1 MVVIEAVAARV
12 EVGSY
17 ASVVIVV
24 YRPGSAAIQPS
35 FFDEL
40 SSLFESAA
48 TFSMPVFVIGDF
60 NVRLD
65 RTEDP
70 HTRQLLEL
78 VGCFGF
84 HVCPTNLTHQLGGTI
99 DAVFTRQD
107 LPTPLVQTIDVGL
120 SDHYLLEWSV
130 DVSRSSNSAVAT
142 SARPWR
148 HLDIEAL
155 RSSLRSS
162 PICHPDEWP
171 DDVNEAADF
180 FDDTLT
186 DMLDHLIPIRHFV
199 RRPRPSDPWFDKECR
214 DAKRLTRLT
223 RRVHSAAVSAA
234 ATFGSI
240 GVTSPTSTSSAET
253 AWREQRRRYRD
264 LLNQKRSSY
273 WQSKIEAERTS
284 PKRLWSSIDTL
295 LGRGRLPSSSAISVD
310 EFSRYFNEKV
320 ASVRRST
327 EGSPD
332 PVYAEVPSGCS
343 LLNQFAA
350 VNHDDVITCIARL
363 PDKQSS
369 CDVLPSSV
377 LKRVAAEVSPF
388 LTYLFN
394 RSFSTGV
401 FPNRYKTAYITPIIK
416 KPGAVPSDVC
426 SYRPISNLPIASKL
440 LERLVARQ
448 VVGHLKSND
457 LLPDRQSAYRSG
469 FSTETAILRVLSDI
483 LEAVDEGDVAILA
496 LFDLSAAFDT
506 VDHAILLRRL
516 QRSYGVD
523 GGVLHWFESYLS
535 GRRQSVRRDSKASIF
550 TPVFCGI
557 PQGSVLG
564 PILFIIYTPDLL
576 RIIER
581 HGLLPHLFADDTQV
595 YGRCSPSH
603 MDDLAARVSACTD
616 EILSWMRSNRL
627 QLNADKTELIWCAT
641 SRRLPLLPVVPIR
654 VGSAIISPSSSV
666 RDLGV
671 HIDADLS
678 MRTHVSRTTAG
689 CFAALRQIRSVR
701 RSLPTAAIQTLV
713 VSLVLSRLDYG
724 NASLAGIPAN
734 LLRRL
739 QSVLNAAARTITGLP
754 RSAHIST
761 TLAGLHWLRAAE
773 RIKFKLA
780 TLMFRCLH
788 GTAPRYLSSN
798 FIRVADVPA
807 RRRLRSSSTNSLIV
821 RQTRLVTVGDR
832 AFPVA
837 GANLWN
843 SLPDDITSL
852 DSLVTFRRQLKTYL
866 FRISYPDFC
875 C

>member
-1 MVVIEAVAARV
+1 LISKFYARR
-12 EVGSY
+12 
-17 ASVVIVV
+17 SVHHQYV
-24 YRPGSAAIQPS
+24 
-35 FFDEL
+35 
-40 SSLFESAA
+40 
-48 TFSMPVFVIGDF
+48 T
-60 NVRLD
+60 
-65 RTEDP
+65 
-70 HTRQLLEL
+70 
-78 VGCFGF
+78 
-84 HVCPTNLTHQLGGTI
+84 PTS
-99 DAVFTRQD
+99 
-107 LPTPLVQTIDVGL
+107 GL
-120 SDHYLLEWSV
+120 
-130 DVSRSSNSAVAT
+130 
-142 SARPWR
+142 
-148 HLDIEAL
+148 
-155 RSSLRSS
+155 
-162 PICHPDEWP
+162 
-171 DDVNEAADF
+171 DDVNDAADF

-186 DMLDHLIPIRHFV
+186 GMLDLLIPTRHFV

-240 GVTSPTSTSSAET
+240 GLTSPASTSPAET
-253 AWREQRRRYRD
+253 AWREQRRLYRD
-264 LLNQKRSSY
+264 LLNRKRSSY
-273 WQSKIEAERTS
+273 WQRKIEAERTS

-310 EFSRYFNEKV
+310 DFSRYFNEKV

-332 PVYAEVPSGCS
+332 PVYSVVPPSCS

-350 VNHDDVITCIARL
+350 VNHDDVIACIMRL

-377 LKRVAAEVSPF
+377 LKKVAAEVSPF
-388 LTYLFN
+388 LTHLFN
-394 RSFSTGV
+394 RSLSTGV
-401 FPNRYKTAYITPIIK
+401 FPTRYKTAYITPIIK
-416 KPGAVPSDVC
+416 KPGAVPSDVR

-440 LERLVARQ
+440 LERFVARQ

-483 LEAVDEGDVAILA
+483 LEAVDDGDVAVLA
-496 LFDLSAAFDT
+496 LLDLSAAFDT

-516 QRSYGVD
+516 QRSYGVE
-523 GGVLHWFESYLS
+523 GAVLHWFESYLS
-535 GRRQSVRRDSKASIF
+535 CRRQSVRRDSKASAF
-550 TPVFCGI
+550 TPVVCGI

-564 PILFIIYTPDLL
+564 PILFIMYTPDLL
-576 RIIER
+576 RIIAR

-616 EILSWMRSNRL
+616 DILSWMRSNRL

-671 HIDADLS
+671 YIDADLS
-678 MRTHVSRTTAG
+678 MRTHMSRTTAG

-713 VSLVLSRLDYG
+713 VSLVLSKLDYG

-734 LLRRL
+734 LLCRF

-773 RIKFKLA
+773 RIEFKLA

-788 GTAPRYLSSN
+788 GTAPRYLSAD

-807 RRRLRSSSTNSLIV
+807 RRRLRSSTTNSVIV

-843 SLPDDITSL
+843 TLPVDITSS
-852 DSLVTFRRQLKTYL
+852 DSHVIFRRQLKTYL
-866 FRISYPDFC
+866 FRLSYPDFC